1 MDKMKQVFTCSIDE
15 GLVREIREA
24 RREHAFKSKSQ
35 LVEMAVKK
43 FLSQDLFKP
52 TEAEIK

>member
-1 MDKMKQVFTCSIDE
+1 MKQVFTCSIDE
-15 GLVREIREA
+15 GVVHQIREA
-24 RREHAFKSKSQ
+24 RREHSFKSKSQ

-52 TEAEIK
+52 NEAEVK